1 MITSSQLIITYLLL
15 LLGAMFVF
23 IALGHILYQKRSP
36 TSMVAWITSVIFL
49 PFIAVP
55 FYFLI
60 GARKERYHKRY
71 VDFHNEMSNQDYN
84 VTSFEH
90 SIFNLSEKNGIP
102 SATRHNTFQLITDDR
117 EAYNIMLEE
126 IEKAEKSIDICTYE
140 FQFDESTHVILE
152 ALVRKAQ
159 EGVKVRLLL
168 DTVGSLAVY
177 LNQKNFAELKRYGG
191 EVAFFTSLFKK
202 PYLNY
207 ISLRNHRKIYLFDQT
222 RVISGG
228 MNLSNAYMGE
238 KSTSKSTSN
247 RYKGL
252 LYLLTGPSVI
262 HFYHIFHSDWCYA
275 VKEEEICILPTKK
288 EYSGENIL
296 QVVPSGPDI
305 PSDGLYEA
313 LLNAFYN
320 AKKRIWMVTPY
331 FIPDENIMQA
341 LIIAHRKGV
350 EVKLIT
356 PKESDHL
363 FVDIVRMPYIREL
376 HDIGVD
382 VILYENRVLHAKA
395 MLIDDDKSMVGS
407 VNMDNRSLFFNYEVV
422 TFIDSV
428 ETQKHIE
435 IWMESLICEGTRNI
449 QPPSRVRE
457 GVENI
462 MKVFAPIL

>member
-1 MITSSQLIITYLLL
+1 MISSAQLIITYLLL
-15 LLGAMFVF
+15 LVSAIFIF

-36 TSMVAWITSVIFL
+36 TSMVAWIISIIFL

-60 GARKERYHKRY
+60 GARKEKYHKRY
-71 VDFHNEMSNQDYN
+71 VDFHNEMSHKAYN
-84 VTSFEH
+84 VANVED
-90 SIFNLSEKNGIP
+90 SIFNLLETNGIP
-102 SATRHNTFQLITDDR
+102 SATSHNTFQLITDDI

-126 IEKAEKSIDICTYE
+126 IEKAKKSIDICTYE
-140 FQFDESTHVILE
+140 FQFDESTHVLLD
-152 ALVRKAQ
+152 ALVQKAQ

-168 DTVGSLAVY
+168 DTVGSLSAY
-177 LNQKNFAELKRYGG
+177 LHQKKFEPFKKHGM
-191 EVAFFTSLFKK
+191 EVSFFTSLFKK
-202 PYLNY
+202 PYFNY
-207 ISLRNHRKIYLFDQT
+207 ISLRNHRKIYLFDQA

-228 MNLSNAYMGE
+228 MNLSNHYMGKE
-238 KSTSKSTSN
+238 STSN

-262 HFYHIFHSDWCYA
+262 YFYHIFYSDWSYA
-275 VKEEEICILPTKK
+275 EREEDINILPTKNA
-288 EYSGENIL
+288 YLGEDIV

-305 PSDGLYEA
+305 ASDALYEA

-320 AKKRIWMVTPY
+320 AKKRIWIVTPY

-341 LIIAHRKGV
+341 LIIAHRKGI

-363 FVDIVRMPYIREL
+363 FVDIVRMPYLREL
-376 HDIGVD
+376 HDIGID

-395 MLIDDDKSMVGS
+395 MLIDDEKSMVGS
-407 VNMDNRSLFFNYEVV
+407 VNMDNRSLFFNYEVA

-428 ETQKHIE
+428 KTQKHIE
-435 IWMESLICEGTRNI
+435 IWMESLISQSSRNMK
-449 QPPSRVRE
+449 QPSTVRK
-457 GVENI
+457 GIENI